1 MCRGQETPQ
10 RIGSRRSARRPAG
23 RRLRLA
29 PAWLLLWL
37 LTPGTGFGA
46 VTAVGPIILSVAD
59 LDRQAAF
66 YTNTLSFTWA
76 GETTESGAAFERLT
90 GLPGA
95 HARTARLRLGEET
108 LLLTEFLTPRGRPMP
123 AETRSTDH
131 AFQHVAIV
139 VSDMDRAYAHLR
151 AHRARHVSTGP
162 QTLPTWNPNAGGIRA
177 FYFRD
182 PEDHVLEVIWFPPG
196 KGDPRWQRSGTNLF
210 LGLDHT
216 AIVVADTERS
226 LAFYRDS
233 LGLRAAGESENW
245 GVEQEHLNQVFGARL
260 RITALRAPAG
270 PGVELLEYLAP
281 PGGRPRP
288 ADARVNDLLAWRI
301 VMISDATPAVPR
313 LAADPDGHLL
323 EIHP

>member
-1 MCRGQETPQ
+1 MNPASLT
-10 RIGSRRSARRPAG
+10 PAG
-23 RRLRLA
+23 GRRWRA
-29 PAWLLLWL
+29 QAGLLLL
-37 LTPGTGFGA
+37 LLASGTGFAA

-59 LDRQAAF
+59 RDRQVAF

-76 GETTESGAAFERLT
+76 GETTESGAEFERLT
-90 GLPGA
+90 GLAGA
-95 HARTARLRLGEET
+95 RARTARLRLGEET
-108 LLLTEFLTPRGRPMP
+108 ILLSEFVTPRGRPVP
-123 AETRSTDH
+123 ADARSTDH
-131 AFQHVAIV
+131 AFQHIAIV
-139 VSDMDRAYAHLR
+139 VRDMDRAYAHLR
-151 AHRARHVSTGP
+151 RHGVRHVSTGP
-162 QTLPTWNPNAGGIRA
+162 QTLPAWNPAAGGIRA

-196 KGDPRWQRSGTNLF
+196 KGDPRWQRPGTNLF

-233 LGLRAAGESENW
+233 LGLRVAGESENW

-270 PGVELLEYLAP
+270 PGLELLEYLAP

-288 ADARVNDLLAWRI
+288 ADTRVNDLLAWRTVLI
-301 VMISDATPAVPR
+301 AEADPAAPR

-323 EIHP
+323 EFRP